1 MHPSPIQQNTGMS
14 DADEYAWLHQFCVR
28 LMHDD
33 EAGADVTQETLL
45 EAWRHRGKLVNPHG
59 RRAWL
64 AQIAIHVAH
73 RLRRDFHRATRHLT
87 RLDDLTE
94 PGDPAL
100 IGLDFVQDLERH
112 ELAQLLDHALARLPG
127 ELRQALIA
135 HYIEDMPQRELAER
149 LGISQGTLAV
159 RLHRGRLRLQHL
171 FASELSD
178 EAAPFGLDVTHSPT
192 WQETRLWCSHCG
204 RHRLRVLFN
213 RDVPQLLVRCPACGP
228 FFEHQTTILAGTR
241 SYRAALE
248 RVWIWADAYYSSAL
262 VTGAAPC
269 MACGHPAPVRLG
281 VPPGASIPNEMLPA
295 IHIACDC
302 GAMNV
307 CPMPWLG
314 LASPTGQAFRQEYPR
329 IRFAN
334 QAELEVDGSAAYVIV
349 FESVTESA
357 QLVVTFSPNTSRP
370 ITVQVA

>member
-1 MHPSPIQQNTGMS
+1 MHPSPTQQNTSMS

-28 LMHDD
+28 LMRDD
-33 EAGADVTQETLL
+33 EAGADLTQETLL
-45 EAWRHRGKLVNPHG
+45 EAWRHRDKLVNPHG

-73 RLRRDFHRATRHLT
+73 RLRRGFHRATRHLT
-87 RLDDLTE
+87 RLDGLTE
-94 PGDPAL
+94 PWGPSL
-100 IGLDFVQDLERH
+100 IGPDFVEDLERH

-135 HYIEDMPQRELAER
+135 HYIEEMPQRELAER

-178 EAAPFGLDVTHSPT
+178 EAAPFGLDAARSPT

-204 RHRLRVLFN
+204 QHRLRVLFN
-213 RDVPQLLVRCPACGP
+213 RDAQQLLFRCPACGP
-228 FFEHQTTILAGTR
+228 FIEHQTTILAGAR

-248 RVWIWADAYYSSAL
+248 RVWIWVDTYYSQAL
-262 VTGAAPC
+262 VTGTASC
-269 MACGHPAPVRLG
+269 VACGHLAPVLLG
-281 VPPGASIPNEMLPA
+281 VPPGTSIANETLPS
-295 IHIACDC
+295 IHIACGC
-302 GAMNV
+302 GAMNM

-314 LASPTGQAFRQEYPR
+314 LASPAGQAFRREHPR
-329 IRFAN
+329 IRLAK
-334 QAELEVDGSAAYVIV
+334 QVELEVDGSAARVIV
-349 FESVTESA
+349 FESVTETA
-357 QLVVTFSPNTSRP
+357 QLVVTLSPDTHRP